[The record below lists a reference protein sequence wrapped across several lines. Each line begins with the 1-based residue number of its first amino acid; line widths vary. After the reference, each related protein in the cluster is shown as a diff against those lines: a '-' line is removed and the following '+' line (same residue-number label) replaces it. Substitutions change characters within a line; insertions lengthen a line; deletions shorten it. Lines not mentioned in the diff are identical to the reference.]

1 MIELLHSI
9 WASAPTL
16 LTIAV
21 RRSDPSRTVR
31 TCAAKNAAQCQTK
44 YPTTGGSAV
53 TQRKQ
58 NTREFYLRQIILK
71 IGKYRKHRPD
81 FRPEYVIMKSIGTS
95 SKEEMKVKQD

>member
-1 MIELLHSI
+1 M
-9 WASAPTL
+9 
-16 LTIAV
+16 
-21 RRSDPSRTVR
+21 
-31 TCAAKNAAQCQTK
+31 
-44 YPTTGGSAV
+44 SAV

>member
-1 MIELLHSI
+1 MSGKPFCKQELC
-9 WASAPTL
+9 
-16 LTIAV
+16 
-21 RRSDPSRTVR
+21 RN
-31 TCAAKNAAQCQTK
+31 KEKQ
-44 YPTTGGSAV
+44 SAV